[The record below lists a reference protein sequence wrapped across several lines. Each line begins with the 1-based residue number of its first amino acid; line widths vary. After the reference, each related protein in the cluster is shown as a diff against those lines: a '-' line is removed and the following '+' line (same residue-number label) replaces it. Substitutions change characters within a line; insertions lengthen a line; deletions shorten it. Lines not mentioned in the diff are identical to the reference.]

1 MFLDFLF
8 EAKKGF
14 WTVCKFHLQSKRLKI
29 FQLDLQGQNCR
40 QNSLWTLA
48 LMNRCKDLQIEFSFI
63 CSLMSECF
71 MGSFKFST
79 KLTSW
84 KSWVKWK
91 FLGIKNYLS
100 FRIFSLKLSLII
112 EALLDFLFENL
123 TVLSHLFFTL
133 KFMKN
138 CF

>member
-1 MFLDFLF
+1 MDFLF
-8 EAKKGF
+8 EAKKEF
-14 WTVCKFHLQSKRLKI
+14 WTVCKFHLQFKRLKI
-29 FQLDLQGQNCR
+29 FQLDLQGQNCL

-48 LMNRCKDLQIEFSFI
+48 LKNRCKDLQFEFSFI

-71 MGSFKFST
+71 KGSFKFSM

-91 FLGIKNYLS
+91 FLEIKSYLS

-112 EALLDFLFENL
+112 EALLDFLFESL
-123 TVLSHLFFTL
+123 TVQSHLFFTL